1 MHESHARRAF
11 AYNLAMVPFAAG
23 ALYPLLLIQLPP
35 MVAGLAMALSS
46 VSVVCSSLLLH
57 LYSPPD
63 CTRPPRHGGAV
74 FGKVAAKVR
83 VTEVAPTSVP
93 L

>member
-1 MHESHARRAF
+1 
-11 AYNLAMVPFAAG
+11 MVPFAAG
-23 ALYPLLLIQLPP
+23 VLYPLLLIQLPP

-57 LYSPPD
+57 LYAPPD
-63 CTRPPRHGGAV
+63 CMRPPRHGGAV
-74 FGKVAAKVR
+74 FGKAAAKVR
-83 VTEVAPTSVP
+83 VAEVAPTSVP